1 MEHRLGQLVRLVED
15 QKRRIHLYHVVQ
27 DQAPDFTDIVP
38 VRLDPDLLGDLTHE
52 VALLHVLG
60 AKDIE
65 NLLVLFRVK
74 ACRRRLSASGLADHP
89 RHVAPAL
96 GVIQHIAYFLISGR
110 FHDLPAGFDLSAAY
124 LRGDLAEHIVRN
136 ILILAVHDTADRADT
151 GVLQAARCL
160 VLARIFG
167 DIGAKALA
175 DHVFLFAT

>member
-1 MEHRLGQLVRLVED
+1 MTQTEVDALFDVVGGKKNDSAFVLQLVVHANEIMEHRLGQLVRLVED

-89 RHVAPAL
+89 RHVTPTL
-96 GVIQHIAYFLISGR
+96 GVIQRITDFLIGGR
-110 FHDLPAGFDLSAAY
+110 FHDLPAGIFRPTAY
-124 LRGDLAEHIVRN
+124 L
-136 ILILAVHDTADRADT
+136 
-151 GVLQAARCL
+151 
-160 VLARIFG
+160 
-167 DIGAKALA
+167 
-175 DHVFLFAT
+175 